1 MCIRDRGMGGAK
13 AVVDSRTFFRGPAP
27 SKKMKPLHWDK
38 LKMED
43 EGPSLWHKLYKG
55 DVDAPFNYEEFEN
68 MFSQKDVVV
77 KEVAAK
83 PKQVLLLDEKTHQ
96 KLAIMLHKL
105 PSIASIQRALLELDN
120 SVLGKEALVVVK
132 DNCPNPMERQS
143 FLKKVGTK
151 PEEEYTSAEKYM
163 AMVITTS
170 EFEKRIGAWLFTL
183 EWTENVEAALKPMNR
198 LEKAMKCI
206 LNSKYLPYYMG
217 VLLGF
222 GNMMNFGST
231 KGNAPSVALSFL
243 NKLEMTKDN
252 RGKTSLYSY
261 LFTTVRT
268 KNPEA
273 LQLPEEMAPL
283 FDGIKGLK
291 WEDFEKSVDEA
302 KRAVSIFDNQSK
314 VVKKELEKQGMDTTD
329 PFVPLTAKF
338 IVTANAQLKTIED
351 NFEALKGLNK
361 NLIEYFNLDP
371 KTGKLEHIFDCL
383 LYTSPSPRDS

>member
-1 MCIRDRGMGGAK
+1 
-13 AVVDSRTFFRGPAP
+13 
-27 SKKMKPLHWDK
+27 
-38 LKMED
+38 
-43 EGPSLWHKLYKG
+43 
-55 DVDAPFNYEEFEN
+55 
-68 MFSQKDVVV
+68 
-77 KEVAAK
+77 
-83 PKQVLLLDEKTHQ
+83 
-96 KLAIMLHKL
+96 
-105 PSIASIQRALLELDN
+105 
-120 SVLGKEALVVVK
+120 
-132 DNCPNPMERQS
+132 MERQS

-183 EWTENVEAALKPMNR
+183 EWSENVEAALKPMNR

-222 GNMMNFGST
+222 GNMMNFGSA

-302 KRAVSIFDNQSK
+302 KRAVSIFDNQAK

-338 IVTANAQLKTIED
+338 IVTANAQLKTVED
-351 NFEALKGLNK
+351 SFEALKVLNK

-371 KTGKLEHIFDCL
+371 KTGKLEHIFEEIIPFVDKVKKSVADAMKESRRMARKGQKINNGAGL
-383 LYTSPSPRDS
+383 DDVVGKLQEEVIKS